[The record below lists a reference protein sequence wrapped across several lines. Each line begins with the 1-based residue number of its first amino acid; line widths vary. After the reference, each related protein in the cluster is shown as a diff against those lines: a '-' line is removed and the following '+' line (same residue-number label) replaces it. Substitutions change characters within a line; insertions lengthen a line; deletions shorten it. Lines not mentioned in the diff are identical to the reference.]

1 MTKSVADTMV
11 QLMIGVV
18 NGPNGTA
25 QGRFKLPGGVQ
36 AAAKTGTAQ
45 KQTEKGMINFAWLIA
60 FAPVED
66 PRIAIAI
73 AIEGDTPGEETG
85 GGRYASPVAHAILQ
99 AWLESQAPGR
109 SGIRLNVKP
118 SG

>member
-1 MTKSVADTMV
+1 MEQVTRR
-11 QLMIGVV
+11 
-18 NGPNGTA
+18 PFGTA
-25 QGRFKLPGGVQ
+25 RILDDPRVLPPLPGLRI
-36 AAAKTGTAQ
+36 AAKTGTAQ

-66 PRIAIAI
+66 PRIAIAV

-99 AWLESQAPGR
+99 AWQESLTPAGAGLKVPFK
-109 SGIRLNVKP
+109 S
-118 SG
+118 SE